1 MTRDED
7 SSAVRVHGMLTAY
20 LQTQVLISALQFG
33 IFEQLEGRSLDVH
46 DLSSRIGVPER
57 PTRALLIAL
66 SGLGLLSED
75 GLGYRN
81 TPEASR
87 YLVRRNPEFMGDF
100 AEHQSAHFAN
110 SVELPAVIRSNSS
123 ITKRVLKEG
132 YSDQGSGAGEGAAG
146 RERLIGAMRVSA
158 RLQADPLAKRLD
170 LLSGSTLVDLGCGSG
185 DYSIAI
191 ARRHPE
197 IRVIAVDYPSISEIA
212 SRNVAVAGLE
222 DRIEFQPGDIM
233 KDLLPECDAVLLSH
247 VLDGYG
253 RDRVR
258 HLVSKIFDE
267 LRGNGRLFV
276 HSHMPDVSK
285 GLFPNLFGVI
295 LLINTE
301 EGEVY
306 EAVDL
311 MEIIRGAG
319 FSDLRTQRV
328 SFLSGLVS
336 AVRPSLEGQSDLS
349 F

>member
-7 SSAVRVHGMLTAY
+7 SGAARVHGMLTAY

-33 IFEQLEGRSLDVH
+33 VFEQLEGRSLDVH

-66 SGLGLLSED
+66 RGLGLLSED
-75 GLGYRN
+75 GQEYRN
-81 TPEASR
+81 APDASR
-87 YLVRRNPEFMGDF
+87 YLVRRNPGFMGDF
-100 AEHQSAHFAN
+100 AEHQGVHLAN
-110 SVELPAVIRSNSS
+110 SVELPAAIRSNSS

-132 YSDQGSGAGEGAAG
+132 YSDQGSGAGEGTVG

-158 RLQADPLAKRLD
+158 RLQADPLAERLD
-170 LLSGSTLVDLGCGSG
+170 LVSGSTLVDLGCGSG
-185 DYSIAI
+185 DYLIAI
-191 ARRHPE
+191 ARRHPGVR
-197 IRVIAVDYPSISEIA
+197 IIAVDYPAISEIA
-212 SRNVAVAGLE
+212 SRNVAAAGLE
-222 DRIEFQPGDIM
+222 DRVEFRPGDIM

-253 RDRVR
+253 RDQAR
-258 HLVSKIFDE
+258 HLVSKMFDE
-267 LRGNGRLFV
+267 MRGGGRLFV
-276 HSHMPDVSK
+276 HSHMPDLSE

-319 FSDLRTQRV
+319 FSDLSTQRV
-328 SFLSGLVS
+328 SFLSGLIS
-336 AVRPSLEGQSDLS
+336 AVRPLPREMGSE
-349 F
+349 

>member
-7 SSAVRVHGMLTAY
+7 SGAARVHGMLTAY

-33 IFEQLEGRSLDVH
+33 VFEQLEGRSLDVH

-66 SGLGLLSED
+66 RGLGLLSED
-75 GLGYRN
+75 GQEYRN
-81 TPEASR
+81 APDASR
-87 YLVRRNPEFMGDF
+87 YLVRRNPGFMGDF
-100 AEHQSAHFAN
+100 AEHQGVHLAN
-110 SVELPAVIRSNSS
+110 SVELPAAIRSNSS

-132 YSDQGSGAGEGAAG
+132 YSDQGSGAGEGTVG

-158 RLQADPLAKRLD
+158 RLQADPLAERLD
-170 LLSGSTLVDLGCGSG
+170 LVSGSTLVDLGCGSG
-185 DYSIAI
+185 DYLIAI
-191 ARRHPE
+191 ARRHPGVR
-197 IRVIAVDYPSISEIA
+197 IIAVDYPAISEIA
-212 SRNVAVAGLE
+212 SRNVAAAGLE
-222 DRIEFQPGDIM
+222 DRVEFRPGDIM

-253 RDRVR
+253 RDQAR
-258 HLVSKIFDE
+258 HLVSKMFDE
-267 LRGNGRLFV
+267 MRGGGRLFV
-276 HSHMPDVSK
+276 HSHMPDLSE

-319 FSDLRTQRV
+319 FSNLRTQRV
-328 SFLSGLVS
+328 SFLSGLIS
-336 AVRPSLEGQSDLS
+336 AVRPLPREMGSE
-349 F
+349 

>member
-7 SSAVRVHGMLTAY
+7 SGAARVHGMLTAY

-33 IFEQLEGRSLDVH
+33 VFEQLEGRSLDVH

-66 SGLGLLSED
+66 RGLGLLSED
-75 GLGYRN
+75 GQEYRN
-81 TPEASR
+81 APDASR
-87 YLVRRNPEFMGDF
+87 YLVRRNPGFMGDF
-100 AEHQSAHFAN
+100 AEHQGVHLAN
-110 SVELPAVIRSNSS
+110 SVELPAAIRSNSS

-132 YSDQGSGAGEGAAG
+132 YSDQGSGAGEGTVG

-158 RLQADPLAKRLD
+158 RLQADPLAERLD
-170 LLSGSTLVDLGCGSG
+170 LVSGSTLVDLGCGSG
-185 DYSIAI
+185 DYLIAI
-191 ARRHPE
+191 ARRHPGVR
-197 IRVIAVDYPSISEIA
+197 IIAVDYPAISEIA
-212 SRNVAVAGLE
+212 SRNVAAAGLE
-222 DRIEFQPGDIM
+222 DRVEFRPGDIM
-233 KDLLPECDAVLLSH
+233 KDLLPECDAVHLSH

-253 RDRVR
+253 RDQAR
-258 HLVSKIFDE
+258 HLVSKMFDE
-267 LRGNGRLFV
+267 MRGGGRLFV
-276 HSHMPDVSK
+276 HSHMPDLSE

-328 SFLSGLVS
+328 SFLSGLIS
-336 AVRPSLEGQSDLS
+336 AVRPLPREMGSE
-349 F
+349 